1 MHDSPQQ
8 PTESQPPAATELPVQ
23 KATRMR
29 ARRRIIFGFVLVLL
43 CAAAAFGATW
53 AAIYLSSDD
62 NILSSIT
69 AETDGN
75 TITTG
80 DEENVASIAEKVS
93 PSVVSIVTTV
103 QSRDVFGTSYG
114 EGAGTGIVVSKDGYI
129 MTNNHVID
137 GASDVEIVMSDG
149 TTYDDVTVIGND
161 PLNDVAF
168 LKIEGVDNLTSAT
181 LGDSSSVRI
190 GQRVVTIGNALG
202 QYQNTV
208 TSGIISGTG
217 RPVTASSGDGTS
229 TETLTDLIQT
239 DAAINSGNSGGP
251 MVNAA
256 GQVIGINTAVASD
269 ANGIGFAIPI
279 NVTKGV
285 LASVLENGAVEKAYI
300 GVQFTDI
307 TPDVASEYN
316 LPVSRGAYV
325 AVERGSAV
333 ATNGPADDAGI
344 EDGDIIVSVD
354 GKQVGEQGSLSSL
367 IGEHRPGDTVELG
380 VVRGDKEL
388 TISVTLG
395 QYR

>member
-279 NVTKGV
+279 NATKGV

>member
-53 AAIYLSSDD
+53 AAIYVSSDD

-168 LKIEGVDNLTSAT
+168 LKIEGVDNLTPAT

-279 NVTKGV
+279 NATKGV